1 MTVIT
6 DATRWFAVRRP
17 NPRAAL
23 RLFCFAYAGGGTP
36 IYRRWPE
43 LLSPDFEVCAV
54 QLPGRGNRI
63 KEQPFYA
70 IEPLVQAVASAITPY
85 LDRPFAFFGHSMGAI
100 ISFEL
105 SRLLGERDRIAP
117 AHLFISGRRAPQLQR
132 DEEIT
137 HNLPESHFISHVRNL
152 NGTPDEVLEHPELM
166 ELMLPLLRAD
176 FSIVETYRYRP
187 GPPLNIP
194 LTAFGGVRDPE
205 VPPPDVEAWRAQTC
219 AAFNLRI
226 MPGGHFFLNDAPVQA
241 AMLRIIESDLIQAVR
256 QTRAQKGETGETFF
270 ITSGNRS

>member
-1 MTVIT
+1 MEKPGAGRQQVMTIIT
-6 DATRWFAVRRP
+6 EATRWFAVRRP

-23 RLFCFAYAGGGTP
+23 RLFCFPYAGGGTP

-43 LLSPDFEVCAV
+43 LLAPDFEVCAV
-54 QLPGRGNRI
+54 QLPGRGSRI

-70 IEPLVQAVASAITPY
+70 VAPLIEAVASAIAPY

-105 SRLLGERDRIAP
+105 ARLLSERRAVSP
-117 AHLFISGRRAPQLQR
+117 AHLFVSGRRAPQLRR
-132 DEEIT
+132 DERST
-137 HNLPESHFISHVRNL
+137 YNLPESCFISHVRSL

-176 FSIVETYRYRP
+176 FSVVETYRYRA
-187 GPPLNIP
+187 GPPLDIP
-194 LTAFGGVRDPE
+194 LTAFGGVHDAE
-205 VPPPDVEAWRAQTC
+205 VSREDVEAWGAQTC

-226 MPGGHFFLNDAPVQA
+226 MPGGHFFLNDPPTQA
-241 AMLRIIESDLIQAVR
+241 AVLSIIESDLRHAAR
-256 QTRAQKGETGETFF
+256 QV
-270 ITSGNRS
+270 S